1 MTGIA
6 EFQRNKPAPTVDQSG
21 LQTSFVH
28 KIHSCKGCPELL
40 ISIFLIPNIECYRY
54 IIALYMLQVC
64 ISLIAYDARVC
75 NVHVFFL
82 GENGAYVLNIALFDQ
97 RFDDFQ

>member
-1 MTGIA
+1 M
-6 EFQRNKPAPTVDQSG
+6 
-21 LQTSFVH
+21 L
-28 KIHSCKGCPELL
+28 
-40 ISIFLIPNIECYRY
+40 YRY